1 MEKLYRL
8 LYPMKVVL
16 ISVRHGGKES
26 IMPAAWCFPASKDP
40 AIFGV
45 SIAKSRFTYGLV
57 HESGKF
63 AINIPT
69 PEMKEGIVLCGTKSG
84 RDTDKFSE
92 TGWTKEKGKLGIPLV
107 GECSASVECMLEREI
122 ETGDH
127 FVMIGR
133 VENVIK
139 RKEAKGV
146 YQVGG
151 TEFTEL

>member
-1 MEKLYRL
+1 MEKLYQL

-16 ISVRHGGKES
+16 ITARHEGKES
-26 IMPAAWCFPASKDP
+26 IMPAAWCFPVSKDP

-69 PEMKEGIVLCGTKSG
+69 PEMKEGVVKCGTTSG
-84 RDTDKFSE
+84 RDTDKFAE
-92 TGWTKEKGKLGIPLV
+92 TGWEKEEGKLGIPLV
-107 GECSASVECMLEREI
+107 GECSASVECILEKEI

-127 FVMIGR
+127 VIFFGK
-133 VENVIK
+133 VENLVK
-139 RKEAKGV
+139 RKEAKGI